1 MMLKNYFFL
10 GFLLALCTAPLQA
23 QEIAQN
29 LLTTEQASLKMGQ
42 EVVLKGKVVST
53 YLDRNGVEK
62 PLYLNLDK
70 RFPNN
75 PIAVFIKEKDAPK
88 FPSRDKFEGKT
99 VRVKGKVIAWKFMNN
114 DTGVSGDKPAIIL
127 SEKDQIVIEN

>member
-1 MMLKNYFFL
+1 
-10 GFLLALCTAPLQA
+10 
-23 QEIAQN
+23 
-29 LLTTEQASLKMGQ
+29 MGE

-53 YLDRNGVEK
+53 YLDRNGTEK

-75 PIAVFIKEKDAPK
+75 PIAVFIKEKDAAK
-88 FPSRDKFEGKT
+88 FPSRDKLEGKN
-99 VRVKGKVIAWKFMNN
+99 VRVKGKVVAWKFINN